1 MTDDGSLSGAITVVT
16 GAASGIGLATARALA
31 EAGADVWLVDRDA
44 RGLAAALA
52 SCAGGARHVAWP
64 LDVTSEAG
72 WQALFDAID
81 ARHGRLDIL
90 VNNAGAAHPQPIAQ
104 TSLAEWRASLA
115 VNCDSVLLGTRA
127 MLPLLARDL
136 PRSRRS
142 ASAIVNVSSVR
153 GMIGGANFA
162 AYCAAKGAVRMF
174 TKAAALECA
183 ALGQRVRVN
192 SVHPGFIETPLARAA
207 LDPGALARRLSGIP
221 LQRGGT
227 AEEVAAAI
235 LFLASG
241 ASSYMTGAELVV
253 DGGTL
258 AG

>member
-1 MTDDGSLSGAITVVT
+1 MSGDASLGGAVAVVT

-31 EAGADVWLVDRDA
+31 GKGAVVWLVDRDEK
-44 RGLAAALA
+44 GLTAALG
-52 SCAGGARHVAWP
+52 SCEGSGKHVAWH

-72 WQALFDAID
+72 WQDLAAAIE
-81 ARHGRLDIL
+81 ARHGSLDVL
-90 VNNAGAAHPQPIAQ
+90 VNNAGAAHPAPIAQ
-104 TSLAEWRASLA
+104 TSLAEWRSCLA
-115 VNCDSVLLGTRA
+115 VNCDSVFLGTRT
-127 MLPLLARDL
+127 MLPLLAL
-136 PRSRRS
+136 EASNPRRS
-142 ASAIVNVSSVR
+142 ASSIINVASVR
-153 GMIGGANFA
+153 AMIGGANFA

-207 LDPGALARRLSGIP
+207 LDAGALARRVAQIP
-221 LQRGGT
+221 MQRGGT
-227 AEEVAAAI
+227 AEEVAATI
-235 LFLASG
+235 LFLASE
-241 ASSYMTGAELVV
+241 ASSYMTGSELVV

>member
-1 MTDDGSLSGAITVVT
+1 MTDDGSLAGAIAVVT
-16 GAASGIGLATARALA
+16 GAASGIGLATAHALA
-31 EAGADVWLVDRDA
+31 EADAAVWLVDRDA
-44 RGLAAALA
+44 EALA
-52 SCAGGARHVAWP
+52 DALDSCRGGAQHVAWH

-72 WQALFDAID
+72 WLDFFAAVDE
-81 ARHGRLDIL
+81 RHGRLDIL
-90 VNNAGAAHPQPIAQ
+90 INNAGAAHPQPIAQ
-104 TSLAEWRASLA
+104 TSLAEWRSSLA
-115 VNCDSVLLGTRA
+115 VNCDSVFLGTRT
-127 MLPLLARDL
+127 MLPLLARSL
-136 PRSRRS
+136 PWSRRS

-174 TKAAALECA
+174 TKAAALECV

-207 LDPGALARRLSGIP
+207 LDPEALARRVSGIP
-221 LQRGGT
+221 LQRGGN

-235 LFLASG
+235 LFLASE

>member
-1 MTDDGSLSGAITVVT
+1 MTDDGSLAGAIAVVT
-16 GAASGIGLATARALA
+16 GAASGIGLATAHALA
-31 EAGADVWLVDRDA
+31 AVDAEVWLVDRNA
-44 RGLAAALA
+44 EGLAAALGG
-52 SCAGGARHVAWP
+52 CGGGARHVARH
-64 LDVTSEAG
+64 LDVTSEAD
-72 WQALFDAID
+72 WQALFDDID
-81 ARHGRLDIL
+81 ERHGRLNIL

-115 VNCDSVLLGTRA
+115 VNCDSVFLGTRT
-127 MLPLLARDL
+127 MLPLLARNL
-136 PRSRRS
+136 PWAQRS

-162 AYCAAKGAVRMF
+162 AYCAAKGAVRIF

-207 LDPGALARRLSGIP
+207 LDPGALERRVSGIP

-227 AEEVAAAI
+227 AGEVAAAI
-235 LFLASG
+235 LFLASE

>member
-1 MTDDGSLSGAITVVT
+1 MSADSSLDGAIAVVT

-31 EAGADVWLVDRDA
+31 RNNAVVWLVDRDEE
-44 RGLAAALA
+44 GLAAALG
-52 SCAGGARHVAWP
+52 SCEGSARHVAWH
-64 LDVTSEAG
+64 LDVTSETG
-72 WQALFDAID
+72 WQALSAAID

-90 VNNAGAAHPQPIAQ
+90 VNNAGTAQPRPIAQ
-104 TSLAEWRASLA
+104 TSLAEWRACLA
-115 VNCDSVLLGTRA
+115 VNCDSVFLGTRA
-127 MLPLLARDL
+127 MLPLLARH
-136 PRSRRS
+136 PSRAVRV

-153 GMIGGANFA
+153 AMIGGADFT

-207 LDPGALARRLSGIP
+207 LEPEALARRVSGIP

-227 AEEVAAAI
+227 AEEVAATI
-235 LFLASG
+235 LFLANE